1 MCPRVPGGGR
11 RHHDVRND
19 APLAVR
25 RCEDRLGVGVLGEG
39 ETGGGPIEDLVGT
52 QVLNQEGRGLGV
64 CVSHRFR
71 EMLLV
76 HGAHAE

>member
-1 MCPRVPGGGR
+1 M
-11 RHHDVRND
+11 
-19 APLAVR
+19 
-25 RCEDRLGVGVLGEG
+25 LGVG

-52 QVLNQEGRGLGV
+52 QILHQEARGLGV
-64 CVSHRFR
+64 CVSHRFQ